1 MISRLYQLDSTFDIP
16 ADCLASGRAETKKRF
31 LKNGKIYTMVWRD
44 KVTIEDPYLV
54 MVKAAAYAIRMNEPY
69 GARTPR
75 RDYKDFLLR
84 SSVVI

>member
-1 MISRLYQLDSTFDIP
+1 MISLLFQPNPPFEQPDACGP
-16 ADCLASGRAETKKRF
+16 GRTENIRRF
-31 LKNGKIYTMVWRD
+31 IKNGKVYTMVWRD

-75 RDYKDFLLR
+75 RDFRDFLIKNNL
-84 SSVVI
+84 II